1 MRLPLVAGNWKMHS
15 TAKTCVELCRVVRAG
30 IDGVDGVEKVVC
42 PPFPFLSLAVQE
54 LRGSSVKVG
63 AQNMH
68 WEPQG
73 AYTGEVSA
81 PMLVQMVEYVIIG
94 HSERRAYFGE
104 SDDSVNRKV
113 KAALTAGLK
122 PIMCVGETLP
132 ERERGQTEEVLTR
145 QTRRGLEG
153 VDLPQGFVIAYE
165 PVWAIGTGRP
175 ATGPM
180 ADEAIGVI
188 REEVAGRYGRPLAE
202 SVRILYG
209 GSVTADNIAEFA
221 SQEQVDGALVG
232 GASLNGEAFGL
243 IVRRT
248 AEAKAGRR

>member
-1 MRLPLVAGNWKMHS
+1 MRLPLVAGNWKMHT

-42 PPFPFLSLAVQE
+42 PPFPFLGLAVQE

-188 REEVAGRYGRPLAE
+188 REEVAGRFGRPLAE

>member
-1 MRLPLVAGNWKMHS
+1 MRLPLVAGNWKMNTTS
-15 TAKTCVELCRVVRAG
+15 RTCVELCRAIRADT
-30 IDGVDGVEKVVC
+30 DGVDGVETVVC
-42 PPFPFLSLAVQE
+42 PPFPLLHLASQE

-68 WEPQG
+68 WENYG

-81 PMLVQMVEYVIIG
+81 SMLVDVVEYVIIG

-113 KAALTAGLK
+113 KAALAALLK

-132 ERERGQTEEVLTR
+132 EREGGRTADVLTR

-153 VDLPQGFVIAYE
+153 VDLPEGFVIAYE

-175 ATGPM
+175 ATGPL
-180 ADEAIGVI
+180 ADEATGFI
-188 REEVAGRYGRPLAE
+188 RDELAGLYGRPLAE
-202 SVRILYG
+202 SARILYG

-221 SQEQVDGALVG
+221 AQEQVDGALVG
-232 GASLNGEAFGL
+232 GASLNGEAFAA

-248 AEAKAGRR
+248 AEAKARAR